1 MSWKNQIKKYDMVNE
16 IKKAIRIIEELKEE
30 YKDGRIQKLEDIF
43 YDALENLRGY
53 RW

>member
-1 MSWKNQIKKYDMVNE
+1 MDITEDITDMSSDDILDSE
-16 IKKAIRIIEELKEE
+16 IEELKEE

>member
-1 MSWKNQIKKYDMVNE
+1 MTCKNQIKKYDMVNE
-16 IKKAIRIIEELKEE
+16 IKKALRIIEELKEE

>member
-1 MSWKNQIKKYDMVNE
+1 MIWKSILKYDMLNE
-16 IKKAIRIIEELKEE
+16 IKKALRIIEELKQE
-30 YKDGRIQKLEDIF
+30 YKDERIQKLEDIF

>member
-1 MSWKNQIKKYDMVNE
+1 MVNE

>member
-1 MSWKNQIKKYDMVNE
+1 MSWKSILKYDMLNE
-16 IKKAIRIIEELKEE
+16 IKKALRIIEELKQE

>member
-1 MSWKNQIKKYDMVNE
+1 MTWKNQIKKYDMVNE
-16 IKKAIRIIEELKEE
+16 IKKAIRIIEELKQE
-30 YKDGRIQKLEDIF
+30 YKDGRIQKLEDIL

>member
-1 MSWKNQIKKYDMVNE
+1 MLNE
-16 IKKAIRIIEELKEE
+16 IKKALRIIEELKQE